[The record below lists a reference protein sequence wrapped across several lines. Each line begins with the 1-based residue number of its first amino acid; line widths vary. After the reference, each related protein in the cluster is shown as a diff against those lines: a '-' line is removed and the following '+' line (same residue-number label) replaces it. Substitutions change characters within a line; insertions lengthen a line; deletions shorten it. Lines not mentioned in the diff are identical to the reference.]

1 MNSPETENN
10 ILEGINWVGLKTLYL
25 REVQRFLKIIGQ
37 TILAPAITVLLFLA
51 VFGIVFGSERNVA
64 GLEYQFFLVPGL
76 IMMAT
81 LQSAFANT
89 STSIIQQKIHDSIL
103 DLLVTPLNSIEIAIS
118 FIFGG
123 VTRGVLVA
131 LSTTISLSLFVSIEF
146 YNLWFIF
153 IHLFASTILMSSIGM
168 VTGIWAEKFDHV
180 STISNFVILPLSFLS
195 GTFFPIDRF
204 PVIIEKLSY
213 FNPFFYILDGF
224 RYGFTGVSQGSLS
237 IGITVVLITNICV
250 ISYGIFLI
258 HIGYKLRA

>member
-25 REVQRFLKIIGQ
+25 REVQRFLKILGQ
-37 TILAPAITVLLFLA
+37 TILAPGITVLLFLA
-51 VFGIVFGSERNVA
+51 IFDIVFGSERNVA

-118 FIFGG
+118 LILGG

-131 LSTTISLSLFVSIEF
+131 LSTTISLSLFVSIEV
-146 YNLWFIF
+146 YNLWFVF

-195 GTFFPIDRF
+195 GTFFPIERF
-204 PVIIEKLSY
+204 PAIIEKLSY
-213 FNPFFYILDGF
+213 FNPFFYIVDGF

-237 IGITVVLITNICV
+237 IGITVVLITNIFV
-250 ISYGIFLI
+250 ISYGVFLI